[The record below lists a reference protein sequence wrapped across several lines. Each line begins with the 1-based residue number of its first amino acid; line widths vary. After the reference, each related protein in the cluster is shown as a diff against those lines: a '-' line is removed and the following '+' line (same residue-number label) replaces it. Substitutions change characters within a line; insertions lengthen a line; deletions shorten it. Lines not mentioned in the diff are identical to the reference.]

1 MEKNMADSF
10 RILSFRNQIRT
21 NDSATEAHLRP
32 LLEIELD
39 RAETLFISQTIDG
52 MEMFAPVRYPLEKGA
67 QAIFLKTMRVI
78 RPNPGSYKIGITVS
92 TSAAHAEFEVASEDV
107 TLTP

>member
-10 RILSFRNQIRT
+10 RILSFRNQIRI
-21 NDSATEAHLRP
+21 NDSATEAHIRP

-78 RPNPGSYKIGITVS
+78 RPNPGTYKIGITVS